1 MAKLLFLLL
10 SLIAIV
16 LGDHSDHVDKAHTV
30 VSNEDS
36 SDGHHVRE
44 HSEDDHQRSSDNG
57 NIRGRNGEKHE
68 GGLMAMAS
76 DEHIRGE
83 DWSADDVVVKHGE
96 EAIAAAEGVDLDEED
111 VAEEHSD
118 HERTEDVEEHPD
130 HEAVENEEEHPDH
143 EDGGDLEEHPDHE
156 KLKEDDGDDAAED
169 HERAFSEDEHP
180 ELEYAGQGVGDER
193 KRGTFDRDEAI
204 EGRHD
209 VFESPQED
217 HVEDHEGLFGEDGEA
232 EDHEDALSE
241 EESENVDDEESE
253 NVEVVD
259 DGEPEQIET
268 VESAASSAEAAS
280 GAVIVGHLNENR
292 DLEGSGVDEEEG
304 DKPVLE
310 YAGQG
315 AADERAR
322 GTFDRD
328 EDIEG
333 RHDVFESPQEDHVEP
348 DHENLHFEGTEMEEE
363 EEGVDGAESE
373 LVAMEG
379 VMERVG
385 GKHFVVSTAV
395 LMATGMAMALFYVVL
410 ITKRN
415 AKTVAATETE
425 ETPLIADKV

>member
-1 MAKLLFLLL
+1 MAMA
-10 SLIAIV
+10 S
-16 LGDHSDHVDKAHTV
+16 
-30 VSNEDS
+30 
-36 SDGHHVRE
+36 
-44 HSEDDHQRSSDNG
+44 DDHQRSSDNG

-96 EAIAAAEGVDLDEED
+96 KAIAAAEGMDLDEED
-111 VAEEHSD
+111 VAEEHSE

-130 HEAVENEEEHPDH
+130 HEALEN
-143 EDGGDLEEHPDHE
+143 
-156 KLKEDDGDDAAED
+156 DDGDDAAED
-169 HERAFSEDEHP
+169 HERAFFEDEHP

-241 EESENVDDEESE
+241 ESTMTPDEAMSGAVTTMTPDEAMSGA
-253 NVEVVD
+253 VTTMTPD
-259 DGEPEQIET
+259 
-268 VESAASSAEAAS
+268 EAAS
-280 GAVIVGHLNENR
+280 AAVIVGHLNENR

-348 DHENLHFEGTEMEEE
+348 DHE
-363 EEGVDGAESE
+363 
-373 LVAMEG
+373 
-379 VMERVG
+379 
-385 GKHFVVSTAV
+385 
-395 LMATGMAMALFYVVL
+395 
-410 ITKRN
+410 
-415 AKTVAATETE
+415 
-425 ETPLIADKV
+425 

>member
-1 MAKLLFLLL
+1 MELTQVKVEIDRR
-10 SLIAIV
+10 IA
-16 LGDHSDHVDKAHTV
+16 
-30 VSNEDS
+30 
-36 SDGHHVRE
+36 
-44 HSEDDHQRSSDNG
+44 
-57 NIRGRNGEKHE
+57 EK
-68 GGLMAMAS
+68 
-76 DEHIRGE
+76 D
-83 DWSADDVVVKHGE
+83 
-96 EAIAAAEGVDLDEED
+96 EGVDLDEED
-111 VAEEHSD
+111 VAEEHLD

-130 HEAVENEEEHPDH
+130 HEA
-143 EDGGDLEEHPDHE
+143 
-156 KLKEDDGDDAAED
+156 LKEDDGDDAAED

-241 EESENVDDEESE
+241 ESTMTPDEAMSGA
-253 NVEVVD
+253 VTTMTPD
-259 DGEPEQIET
+259 
-268 VESAASSAEAAS
+268 EAVS
-280 GAVIVGHLNENR
+280 GAVIVGHLNENESAMTP
-292 DLEGSGVDEEEG
+292 DDDESTMTPDEEEG

-348 DHENLHFEGTEMEEE
+348 DHENLHDEE
-363 EEGVDGAESE
+363 
-373 LVAMEG
+373 
-379 VMERVG
+379 
-385 GKHFVVSTAV
+385 
-395 LMATGMAMALFYVVL
+395 
-410 ITKRN
+410 
-415 AKTVAATETE
+415 
-425 ETPLIADKV
+425 

>member
-1 MAKLLFLLL
+1 MAKLLLCVLL

-16 LGDHSDHVDKAHTV
+16 LGDHSDHADKARAV

-83 DWSADDVVVKHGE
+83 DWSVDDVVVKHGE
-96 EAIAAAEGVDLDEED
+96 EAIAAAEGMDLDEED
-111 VAEEHSD
+111 VAEEHSE

-130 HEAVENEEEHPDH
+130 HEA
-143 EDGGDLEEHPDHE
+143 
-156 KLKEDDGDDAAED
+156 LKEDDGDDAAED

-241 EESENVDDEESE
+241 ESTMTPDEAVSGA
-253 NVEVVD
+253 VTTMTPD
-259 DGEPEQIET
+259 
-268 VESAASSAEAAS
+268 EAAS
-280 GAVIVGHLNENR
+280 AAVIVGHLNENR

-348 DHENLHFEGTEMEEE
+348 DHENLHDEEPENEEE

-395 LMATGMAMALFYVVL
+395 LMATGMAMALFYVFL

-415 AKTVAATETE
+415 AKAVAATETE
-425 ETPLIADKV
+425 QTPLIADKV